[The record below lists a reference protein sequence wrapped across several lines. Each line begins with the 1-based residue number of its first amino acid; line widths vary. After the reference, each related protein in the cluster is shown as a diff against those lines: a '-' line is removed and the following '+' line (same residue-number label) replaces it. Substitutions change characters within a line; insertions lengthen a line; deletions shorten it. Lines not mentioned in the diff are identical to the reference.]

1 MTNPA
6 QTGGPA
12 GDGSRSLAKESK
24 VGIAVS
30 SILVVAVPAMLDW
43 LTGLDTSN
51 WTGRWATIGAVLV
64 SGLVGALA
72 AWRKANR

>member
-1 MTNPA
+1 MSDPA
-6 QTGGPA
+6 NTGGPA

-30 SILVVAVPAMLDW
+30 TVLVMVIPALLDW

-51 WTGRWATIGAVLV
+51 WSGRWATIGAVLI
-64 SGLVGALA
+64 SGLAGALA